1 MMTEQEWQDE
11 MSSYD
16 LDVPT
21 RNAVEKLKPYM
32 NSDMRHVASAVD
44 IAVADLIENGYDKW
58 SNWESDKVVESVRL
72 VSEKFTQEVI
82 DDTKSLLEMELMID
96 GMVDSE
102 NALILCKDL
111 HNALQIMRNGMLDM
125 MFVAEHYL
133 ILHEEVIAA
142 CSFED

>member
-1 MMTEQEWQDE
+1 MTEQEWQDE
-11 MSSYD
+11 MASYD

-21 RNAVEKLKPYM
+21 RKAVEKLKPYM
-32 NSDMRHVASAVD
+32 NSDMRHVASATD
-44 IAVADLIENGYDKW
+44 IAVADLIENGYEKW

-82 DDTKSLLEMELMID
+82 DDTKSILEMELMID

-102 NALILCKDL
+102 NSLILCKDL
-111 HNALQIMRNGMLDM
+111 HKALQTMRNGMLDM

-142 CSFED
+142 CSFDD

>member
-1 MMTEQEWQDE
+1 
-11 MSSYD
+11 
-16 LDVPT
+16 
-21 RNAVEKLKPYM
+21 
-32 NSDMRHVASAVD
+32 MRHVASATD
-44 IAVADLIENGYDKW
+44 IAVADLIENGYEKW

-82 DDTKSLLEMELMID
+82 DDTKSILEMELMID

-102 NALILCKDL
+102 NSLILCKDL
-111 HNALQIMRNGMLDM
+111 HKALQTMRNGMLDM

-142 CSFED
+142 CSFDD

>member
-1 MMTEQEWQDE
+1 MA
-11 MSSYD
+11 SYD
-16 LDVPT
+16 LDVAT

-32 NSDMRHVASAVD
+32 NSDMRHVVSATD

-133 ILHEEVIAA
+133 ILHEEVIAT

>member
-1 MMTEQEWQDE
+1 MTEQEWQDE
-11 MSSYD
+11 MASYD

-32 NSDMRHVASAVD
+32 SSDMRHVASATD

-58 SNWESDKVVESVRL
+58 SDWESDKVVESVRL

>member
-1 MMTEQEWQDE
+1 MA
-11 MSSYD
+11 SYD

-21 RNAVEKLKPYM
+21 RNAVEKLRPYM
-32 NSDMRHVASAVD
+32 NSDMRHVASATD

>member
-1 MMTEQEWQDE
+1 MTEQEWQDE

>member
-1 MMTEQEWQDE
+1 MTEQEWQDE
-11 MSSYD
+11 MASYD
-16 LDVPT
+16 LDVAT

-32 NSDMRHVASAVD
+32 NSDMRHVVSATD

-133 ILHEEVIAA
+133 ILHEEVIAT

>member
-1 MMTEQEWQDE
+1 MG
-11 MSSYD
+11 SYD

-21 RNAVEKLKPYM
+21 RNAVEKLRPYM
-32 NSDMRHVASAVD
+32 NSDMRHVASATD

-82 DDTKSLLEMELMID
+82 DDTKSILEMELMID

>member
-1 MMTEQEWQDE
+1 MTEQEWQDE
-11 MSSYD
+11 MASYD
-16 LDVPT
+16 LDVNT
-21 RNAVEKLKPYM
+21 RNAVEKLRPYM
-32 NSDMRHVASAVD
+32 NSDMRHVASATD
-44 IAVADLIENGYDKW
+44 IAVADLIENTYGKW
-58 SNWESDKVVESVRL
+58 CQWDSDRVVESVRL
-72 VSEKFTQEVI
+72 VAEKFTQEVI

-125 MFVAEHYL
+125 MSVAEHYL

>member
-1 MMTEQEWQDE
+1 MA
-11 MSSYD
+11 SYD
-16 LDVPT
+16 LDAPT
-21 RNAVEKLKPYM
+21 RNAVEKLRPYM
-32 NSDMRHVASAVD
+32 NSDMRHVASATD

>member
-1 MMTEQEWQDE
+1 MTEQEWQDE
-11 MSSYD
+11 MASYD
-16 LDVPT
+16 LDVNT
-21 RNAVEKLKPYM
+21 RNAVEKLRPYM

>member
-1 MMTEQEWQDE
+1 MA
-11 MSSYD
+11 SYD
-16 LDVPT
+16 LDVHT

-32 NSDMRHVASAVD
+32 NSDMRHVASATD
-44 IAVADLIENGYDKW
+44 IAVADLIENGYCKW

>member
-1 MMTEQEWQDE
+1 MG
-11 MSSYD
+11 SYD

-21 RNAVEKLKPYM
+21 RNAVEKLRPYM
-32 NSDMRHVASAVD
+32 NSDMRHVASATD

>member
-1 MMTEQEWQDE
+1 MA
-11 MSSYD
+11 SYD

-32 NSDMRHVASAVD
+32 SSDMRHVASATD

-58 SNWESDKVVESVRL
+58 SDWESDKVVESVRL

>member
-1 MMTEQEWQDE
+1 MTEQEWQDE
-11 MSSYD
+11 MGSYD

-21 RNAVEKLKPYM
+21 RNAVEKLRPYM
-32 NSDMRHVASAVD
+32 NSDMRHVASATD

>member
-1 MMTEQEWQDE
+1 

>member
-1 MMTEQEWQDE
+1 MA
-11 MSSYD
+11 SYD
-16 LDVPT
+16 LDVRT
-21 RNAVEKLKPYM
+21 RNAVEKLRPYM
-32 NSDMRHVASAVD
+32 NSDMRHVASATD
-44 IAVADLIENGYDKW
+44 MAVADLIENGYDKW

-82 DDTKSLLEMELMID
+82 DDTKSILEMELMLD

>member
-1 MMTEQEWQDE
+1 MA
-11 MSSYD
+11 SYD

-21 RNAVEKLKPYM
+21 RNAVEKLRPYM
-32 NSDMRHVASAVD
+32 NSDMRHVASATD

-82 DDTKSLLEMELMID
+82 DDTKSILEMELMID

>member
-1 MMTEQEWQDE
+1 MTEQEWQDE
-11 MSSYD
+11 MGSYD

-21 RNAVEKLKPYM
+21 RNAVEKLRPYM
-32 NSDMRHVASAVD
+32 NSDMRHVASATD

-82 DDTKSLLEMELMID
+82 DDTKSILEMELMID